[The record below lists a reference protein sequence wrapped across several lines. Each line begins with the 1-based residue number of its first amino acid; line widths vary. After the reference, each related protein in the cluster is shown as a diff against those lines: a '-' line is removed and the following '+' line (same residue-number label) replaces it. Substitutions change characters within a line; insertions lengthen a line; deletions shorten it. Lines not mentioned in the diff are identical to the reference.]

1 MVVDADMLFRVLS
14 VLVSASAFVFA
25 WSQAKSKAGAE
36 ALNDLEVQIIALRT
50 ETIALAARLSKAE
63 GEMQHMPDKDTV
75 HKIELGMKDIE
86 KTVSAQAETL
96 RGYAEALK
104 ANTTTMQRLE
114 EFLMTARAAPAAS
127 AAGRRK

>member
-1 MVVDADMLFRVLS
+1 MIVDVDTLLKILS
-14 VLVSASAFVFA
+14 FAFSVGAAIYA
-25 WSQAKSKAGAE
+25 WSQAKNKAGSE
-36 ALNDLEVQIIALRT
+36 ALKELEVQIIALRT
-50 ETIALAARLSKAE
+50 ELIALSTRLSKAE

-104 ANTTTMQRLE
+104 ANTVTMQRLE
-114 EFLMTARAAPAAS
+114 EFLMTARAAPAAA

>member
-1 MVVDADMLFRVLS
+1 MVLDVETLIKILS
-14 VLVSASAFVFA
+14 FAFSIGATVYA
-25 WSQAKSKAGAE
+25 WQQAKSKAGAE
-36 ALNDLEVQIIALRT
+36 ALRELEVQIIALRT
-50 ETIALAARLSKAE
+50 ELVAVSTRLSKAE

-104 ANTTTMQRLE
+104 ANTVTMQRLE
-114 EFLMTARAAPAAS
+114 EFLMTARAAPAA
-127 AAGRRK
+127 AVGRRK